1 MGEIR
6 QVIAK
11 KRPPQKQYLVYGC
24 IFALLAVL
32 AVLAAG
38 LYNERGAA
46 FITVCAVLAAAIAV
60 YEAFRHEWLF
70 MLIALLVL
78 LACFFSKE
86 HLVTPEG
93 VDIQRTLFGRTS
105 HDLWTWEE
113 VTAIRIDRK
122 KVMPNVILHIS
133 RDVVVRPFTFTPQ
146 DAQAVLDLARE
157 RNPSIQVSRMAGS

>member
-1 MGEIR
+1 MPIKGIQRRR
-6 QVIAK
+6 QPWVK
-11 KRPPQKQYLVYGC
+11 P
-24 IFALLAVL
+24 
-32 AVLAAG
+32 AAG
-38 LYNERGAA
+38 
-46 FITVCAVLAAAIAV
+46 VLAAAIAV

-146 DAQAVLDLARE
+146 DAQAVLDLAKE
-157 RNPSIQVSRMAGS
+157 RNPAIQLGRVAGS

>member
-1 MGEIR
+1 MPIKGIQRKR
-6 QVIAK
+6 QPWVK
-11 KRPPQKQYLVYGC
+11 P
-24 IFALLAVL
+24 
-32 AVLAAG
+32 AAG
-38 LYNERGAA
+38 
-46 FITVCAVLAAAIAV
+46 VLAAAIAV

-133 RDVVVRPFTFTPQ
+133 RDAGQLLDAGNAPLRHGAHERTFHQ
-146 DAQAVLDLARE
+146 RVA
-157 RNPSIQVSRMAGS
+157 